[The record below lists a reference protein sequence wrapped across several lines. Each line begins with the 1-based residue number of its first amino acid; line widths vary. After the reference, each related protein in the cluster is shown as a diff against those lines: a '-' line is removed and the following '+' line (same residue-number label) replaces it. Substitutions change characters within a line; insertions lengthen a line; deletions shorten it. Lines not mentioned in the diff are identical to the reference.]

1 VSSHEP
7 MKREGGQTSAV
18 YVYILLFPSSW
29 PIFSPHFSAVQAPTI
44 MTANPAGL
52 ALEADPR
59 DPHHP
64 VTGPGAEPMETQLLR
79 GIHDPKITFEEYMYY
94 GAITRAEEKAAN
106 ERYVQAAGPKTI
118 KTVLLNR
125 FSKGKVE
132 PLPVDAPDS
141 PIESAGEKNA
151 IDEKGMTPHR
161 NLGGVSDNEWK
172 NASRAVRTAGWS
184 SVFYLI
190 TTDILGPFSVPYVEM
205 SILRN
210 IY

>member
-1 VSSHEP
+1 
-7 MKREGGQTSAV
+7 
-18 YVYILLFPSSW
+18 
-29 PIFSPHFSAVQAPTI
+29 
-44 MTANPAGL
+44 MTTNLAGL

-59 DPHHP
+59 DLHRP
-64 VTGPGAEPMETQLLR
+64 VVGAGAEPIETQLLH

-118 KTVLLNR
+118 KTVLMNR

-132 PLPVDAPDS
+132 PLPVDS
-141 PIESAGEKNA
+141 PTESAGEKNGVN
-151 IDEKGMTPHR
+151 EKAVMPHG

-190 TTDILGPFSVPYVEM
+190 TTDILGPFSTPYVG
-205 SILRN
+205 SSRLRN

>member
-1 VSSHEP
+1 
-7 MKREGGQTSAV
+7 
-18 YVYILLFPSSW
+18 
-29 PIFSPHFSAVQAPTI
+29 
-44 MTANPAGL
+44 MTTNPAGL

-59 DPHHP
+59 DAHHP
-64 VTGPGAEPMETQLLR
+64 VTGPGAEPIETQLLH

-106 ERYVQAAGPKTI
+106 ERYIEAAGPKTI
-118 KTVLLNR
+118 KTVLMNR

-132 PLPVDAPDS
+132 PLPVDS
-141 PIESAGEKNA
+141 PNSPTESAGEKNG
-151 IDEKGMTPHR
+151 IDEKAMTPQR

-190 TTDILGPFSVPYVEM
+190 TTDILGPFSVPYVEK
-205 SILRN
+205 SILKN
-210 IY
+210 TC